1 MGQSF
6 IVLAHQ
12 SGLGQQTQCETPGG
26 QSQYVP
32 SLQSMAVLTLL
43 FHVREAGAVFLFA
56 IMFHVRGIAGQSLAF
71 GAQLMV
77 SGQQTM
83 SSGWPL
89 GEVQQVP
96 SSHTLP
102 MQRPTPALDLDKDFI
117 NGFTTNQLNVAKN
130 KGLAQAEL
138 YTWFRD
144 PVKIPGPGKL
154 NWIVGDPLEDVGLVA
169 LTRCEGAVQPVRAAD
184 AALTYDSC
192 VIKAL
197 NTRNMSLFT
206 RGTRAARAV
215 STRDSVTGSVLVI
228 ATSFNKCHDN
238 KTKDEPY

>member
-1 MGQSF
+1 MLQRLVLVQSF

-32 SLQSMAVLTLL
+32 SLQSVVVLTLM
-43 FHVREAGAVFLFA
+43 FHVREAGVFLFV
-56 IMFHVRGIAGQSLAF
+56 IMFHVRGIAGQSLAS

-102 MQRPTPALDLDKDFI
+102 MQRPTPGLDLDKDFI
-117 NGFTTNQLNVAKN
+117 KGFITNQLNISTN

-138 YTWFRD
+138 
-144 PVKIPGPGKL
+144 
-154 NWIVGDPLEDVGLVA
+154 
-169 LTRCEGAVQPVRAAD
+169 
-184 AALTYDSC
+184 
-192 VIKAL
+192 
-197 NTRNMSLFT
+197 
-206 RGTRAARAV
+206 
-215 STRDSVTGSVLVI
+215 
-228 ATSFNKCHDN
+228 
-238 KTKDEPY
+238 